1 MPANGTAQ
9 NYTITYENGLLSI
22 ILTPPHMTNNFSPGL
37 NPVLTADSIE
47 ATIEANKTLLTG
59 YHPNKKK
66 VYDNSDDDS
75 AKKAAQSP

>member
-1 MPANGTAQ
+1 
-9 NYTITYENGLLSI
+9 
-22 ILTPPHMTNNFSPGL
+22 MTNNFSPGL